1 MKTKVG
7 CALVVVLTACGG
19 AVETSSSGEPHSDAS
34 SSALTLPAQAAVP
47 LFAVP
52 SIPVCPGPA
61 AIADARCHSHV
72 VTDERGHPNAFSN
85 YTSGLAP
92 ADLQA
97 AYGVPFSGTSSTAT
111 NGPTIAIVDAY
122 DNPNA
127 EADLGV
133 YRTTF
138 GLPPCTTSNG
148 CFKKINQR
156 GGSKPPRANS
166 GWGLEIALD
175 VQMASAICPTCHILL
190 VEADSSSFTNL
201 MTAVNQAASQGA
213 VAISNSYGASEFS
226 GETSYEGAYNHPGA
240 AITVSSGDSGYGVEF
255 PAASRY
261 VTAVGGTTL
270 RRSSSTRGWVETAW
284 SGAGS
289 GCSAYVSKPSWQID
303 PGCSR
308 RAVADVSAVAD
319 PSTGVAVYDSYA
331 YQGQKGWFVVGGTSV
346 SAPIVASVYALAG
359 NVSSLTYASG
369 PYANTSSLNDVT
381 SGSNGSC
388 AGTYLCTAVAGYDGP
403 TGLGTPIGT
412 GAF

>member
-19 AVETSSSGEPHSDAS
+19 AVETSSSGEPRSSAS

-47 LFAVP
+47 PFAVP

-61 AIADARCHSHV
+61 ALGDARCHSHV
-72 VTDERGHPNAFSN
+72 VTDERGNPNAFSN

-92 ADLQA
+92 ADLQS
-97 AYGVPFSGTSSTAT
+97 AYGVPFGGTSSTAT
-111 NGPTIAIVDAY
+111 DGLTIAIVDAY
-122 DNPNA
+122 DNPSA

-138 GLPPCTTSNG
+138 GLPPCTTANG

-190 VEADSSSFTNL
+190 VEADSNSFTNL
-201 MTAVNQAASQGA
+201 MAAVNQAASQGA
-213 VAISNSYGASEFS
+213 VAISNSYGGSEFS

-240 AITVSSGDSGYGVEF
+240 AITVSSGDSAYGVEF

-270 RRSSSTRGWVETAW
+270 QRSSSTRGWAETAW

-289 GCSAYVSKPSWQID
+289 GCSAYVGKPSWQID

-308 RAVADVSAVAD
+308 RSVADVSAVAD

-331 YQGQKGWFVVGGTSV
+331 YQGQKGWFVLGGTSV
-346 SAPIVASVYALAG
+346 SSPIIASVYALAG
-359 NVSSLTYASG
+359 NVSSLTYASA

-388 AGTYLCTAVAGYDGP
+388 GGTYLCTAVAGYDGP
-403 TGLGTPIGT
+403 TGLGTPNGIDG
-412 GAF
+412 F

>member
-19 AVETSSSGEPHSDAS
+19 AVETSSSDEPHSGAS
-34 SSALTLPAQAAVP
+34 SSALTLPSQAAVP

-97 AYGVPFSGTSSTAT
+97 AYGVPFNGTSSTAT

-213 VAISNSYGASEFS
+213 V
-226 GETSYEGAYNHPGA
+226 
-240 AITVSSGDSGYGVEF
+240 
-255 PAASRY
+255 
-261 VTAVGGTTL
+261 
-270 RRSSSTRGWVETAW
+270 
-284 SGAGS
+284 
-289 GCSAYVSKPSWQID
+289 
-303 PGCSR
+303 
-308 RAVADVSAVAD
+308 
-319 PSTGVAVYDSYA
+319 
-331 YQGQKGWFVVGGTSV
+331 VVGGTSV